1 MHIAI
6 VEDDPV
12 IRKELKTLLEN
23 AMYQVTV
30 LEEFD
35 RVSEQVEKC
44 QPDLVL
50 LDVTLPGTTGFDIC
64 MKIREKLSLP
74 IVFLTSRMDA
84 MDELTGIMKGGDDY
98 IRKPYQTPIL
108 LARIGAV
115 LKRYK
120 GSTLQEVTRLEHKG
134 VSLDISKCVL
144 EYRGEELELTKNEMK
159 ILHNLFQNAGNFV
172 SRMDLTEYLWES
184 QIFIDDN
191 TLSVYVTRIREK
203 LRSIGIED
211 FIETKRGMGYR
222 I

>member
-1 MHIAI
+1 MHIVI

-35 RVSEQVEKC
+35 RVPEQVERC

-74 IVFLTSRMDA
+74 IIFLTSRMDA

-134 VSLDISKCVL
+134 VRLDISKCVL